1 MNGQDCLRK
10 LFDKEG
16 PAMKEGF
23 ALFAALL
30 LVLTL
35 TANSLACTALYAGQA
50 VTDDGTILIAKS
62 ND

>member
-1 MNGQDCLRK
+1 
-10 LFDKEG
+10 
-16 PAMKEGF
+16 MKEGF

-35 TANSLACTALYAGQA
+35 TANSLACTAVYAGQA